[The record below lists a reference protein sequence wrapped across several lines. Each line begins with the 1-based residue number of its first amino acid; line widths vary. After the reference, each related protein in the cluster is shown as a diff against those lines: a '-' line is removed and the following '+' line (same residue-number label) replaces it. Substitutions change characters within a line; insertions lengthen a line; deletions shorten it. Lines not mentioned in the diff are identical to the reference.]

1 MSGVYR
7 GQVEGDASLRLGA
20 ALCMRFPPLPLG
32 VVSSSPSHPAS
43 RPLSQPLRLL
53 PTLSCWLPPPPHPP
67 PFLVCD
73 STPSASDT
81 RDPVHSGGQGGRQC
95 GGEWATPGQAKGG

>member
-53 PTLSCWLPPPPHPP
+53 PTLSCWLLPHPP
-67 PFLVCD
+67 PPAL
-73 STPSASDT
+73 
-81 RDPVHSGGQGGRQC
+81 SGL
-95 GGEWATPGQAKGG
+95 